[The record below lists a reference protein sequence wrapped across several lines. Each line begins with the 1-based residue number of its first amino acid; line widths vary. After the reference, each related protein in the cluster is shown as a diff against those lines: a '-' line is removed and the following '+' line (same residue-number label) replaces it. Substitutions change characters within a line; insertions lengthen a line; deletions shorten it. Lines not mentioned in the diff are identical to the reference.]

1 MVMLVVLVSGRAGK
15 SGREFG
21 DIGSRARL
29 KTCRENQWQIL
40 QAFPGAINVD
50 NDKEVGRSNLCDTI
64 THLELVTVLFSLCS
78 TTREF
83 LKFPLSTHS
92 YPSVLRHIQKIEC
105 LVR

>member
-40 QAFPGAINVD
+40 QSINVD
-50 NDKEVGRSNLCDTI
+50 NDKEVTFNLCDTI